1 MGRESWDGSPGAGVL
16 GREFGVGVWEWGFG
30 GGGLGAGGGHHN
42 INIKSRDLEVRHC
55 FVSN

>member
-1 MGRESWDGSPGAGVL
+1 MGRESWGGSSGVGVL
-16 GREFGVGVWEWGFG
+16 GWEFGVGVWEWGFG

-42 INIKSRDLEVRHC
+42 INIKSCDLEVRHC